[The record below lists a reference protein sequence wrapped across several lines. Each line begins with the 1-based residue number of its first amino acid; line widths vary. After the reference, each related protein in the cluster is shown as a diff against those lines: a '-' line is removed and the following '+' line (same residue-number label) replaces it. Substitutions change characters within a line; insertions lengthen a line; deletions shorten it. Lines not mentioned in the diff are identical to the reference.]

1 MCLLF
6 RVASTANFHLRNG
19 AVLWRLNWLAD
30 TSARGMAMSCTIMAN
45 YRYHPDDID
54 DNSRRYAE
62 NQVMTASDHVLDLVR
77 QLPAAC
83 TAAGQRRPREPAA
96 TANPVVTR

>member
-1 MCLLF
+1 
-6 RVASTANFHLRNG
+6 
-19 AVLWRLNWLAD
+19 
-30 TSARGMAMSCTIMAN
+30 MAN

-62 NQVMTASDHVLDLVR
+62 NQLLVASDQVLDLVR
-77 QLPAAC
+77 QLPSATSAV
-83 TAAGQRRPREPAA
+83 GSRRTREPT

>member
-1 MCLLF
+1 MF
-6 RVASTANFHLRNG
+6 RCVFDASTANFHLRNG

-30 TSARGMAMSCTIMAN
+30 TTQRGLSMSCTIMAN

-62 NQVMTASDHVLDLVR
+62 SQVLTASDQVLDLVR
-77 QLPAAC
+77 QLPAAP
-83 TAAGQRRPREPAA
+83 TSAVPGRRPREP
-96 TANPVVTR
+96 TSTNTVVTR